1 MNDNIKRKIPMFII
15 ILILVVFAILFI
27 VNETHLF
34 DDEKHILL
42 MKLLK
47 NK

>member
-34 DDEKHILL
+34 DD
-42 MKLLK
+42 
-47 NK
+47 